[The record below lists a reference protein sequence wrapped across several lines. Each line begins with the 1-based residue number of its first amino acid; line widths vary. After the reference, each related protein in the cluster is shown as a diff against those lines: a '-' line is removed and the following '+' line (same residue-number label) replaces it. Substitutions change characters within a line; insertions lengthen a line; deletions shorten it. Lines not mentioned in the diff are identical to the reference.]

1 MRESMADLRNGLQ
14 FQLSLL
20 RLATG
25 CEKGESE
32 NAETVAQSQILEGLV
47 ETVPAPVA
55 RPPR

>member
-1 MRESMADLRNGLQ
+1 MTDLRNGLQ

-25 CEKGESE
+25 CETGESG
-32 NAETVAQSQILEGLV
+32 NAESAVQSQILEGLV
-47 ETVPAPVA
+47 ETVPAPVV